1 MVIGKGAFEDSLKW
15 DKVVSTK
22 RDKSPISN
30 GNNKLKNGNNGLQ
43 MKLPTPK

>member
-22 RDKSPISN
+22 RDKSPI
-30 GNNKLKNGNNGLQ
+30 GNNGKNLKNGSNNGGLS
-43 MKLPTPK
+43 MK